1 METEILDNATSW
13 VVHNQTL
20 IIGYAVNLA
29 AAILTLFIGWFAS
42 SLISGGLNKVMRAR
56 HLDVT
61 IADFVSN
68 LIKYAM
74 LAFVVIAALGRI
86 GVQTASFVAVIGAAG
101 LAVGLALQGSLSNL
115 AAGVLIIVFRPL
127 KAGEYVEVAGVG
139 GTVQTVQI
147 FTTILTTADN
157 KMVVVPNGSILNG
170 TITNYSRMDIRRVDM
185 TFGISYDSDLRLAKE
200 ILQKLV
206 KEEARVLT
214 DKDVTIAVAAL
225 ADSSV
230 NIVVRPW
237 VKTAD
242 YWGVFYD
249 FQERVKLAFDE
260 VGIDIPFPQMTIHA
274 TGKSSAS

>member
-29 AAILTLFIGWFAS
+29 AAILTLFIGWFAAT
-42 SLISGGLNKVMRAR
+42 LISGGLNKLMRAR
-56 HLDVT
+56 HLEVT
-61 IADFVSN
+61 IADFASN

-127 KAGEYVEVAGVG
+127 KAGEYVEVAGIG

-206 KEEARVLT
+206 QEEARVLT
-214 DKDVTIAVAAL
+214 DKDVTIAVGAL

-249 FQERVKLAFDE
+249 FQEHVKLAFDE
-260 VGIDIPFPQMTIHA
+260 AGIDIPFPQMTIH
-274 TGKSSAS
+274 SSVKTAEA

>member
-170 TITNYSRMDIRRVDM
+170 TITNYSRMDVRRVDM

>member
-274 TGKSSAS
+274 TGKSSVS

>member
-20 IIGYAVNLA
+20 IIGYAVNLS
-29 AAILTLFIGWFAS
+29 AAILTLFIGWFVSA
-42 SLISGGLNKVMRAR
+42 LISGGLNKVMRAR

-68 LIKYAM
+68 LVKYAI

>member
-42 SLISGGLNKVMRAR
+42 TLISGGLNKVMRAR

-170 TITNYSRMDIRRVDM
+170 TITNYSRMDVRRVDM

-274 TGKSSAS
+274 TGTSSVS